1 MNETNSCIFLN
12 IQVNYDRRLA
22 NPSFPDPITK
32 LGPMFRLS
40 TPLKTWKTL
49 RFLKFSGDREKNID
63 LKRDIYRITE
73 KLSEAGQKKQSFGIK
88 SFYSNTSY
96 GLQYKKLHK

>member
-32 LGPMFRLS
+32 LGPMFHLS

-73 KLSEAGQKKQSFGIK
+73 KLS
-88 SFYSNTSY
+88 
-96 GLQYKKLHK
+96 